1 MIFCRWKLYAVFA
14 GVGAL
19 GLAAPGPVGAENW
32 PQWRGP
38 FFNGAT
44 TETNLPVAWSATNNV
59 AWVAPLPGPSAA
71 TPAIWGDDVF
81 VSSTDAEHRLL
92 LLCFDRRSGQRR
104 WQQPLGTGDFSKGNN
119 NLASP
124 SPATDGRAVY
134 ALFGSGDLAAL
145 DPAGRVLWARN
156 LGRKF
161 GRFAIMWLYGSSPL
175 LWNGRLYVQVLQRQP
190 PSYAHAADDRPARES
205 YLLCLDPQTG
215 KDLWRHVRAT
225 DAQDE
230 SMESYATPI
239 PRRGPD
245 GDEILVVGGDCVTA
259 HRADTGAELWRCYG
273 LNPKRDP
280 WRRVVPSAVTSGDLV
295 FACGPKHEPL
305 MAIRAGGRGLVTDS
319 HTVWTSTASTPD
331 VCTPLVYQGRLFV
344 LDGDRKHMACL
355 DPQTGAVQW
364 EGTLPVEGIIRA
376 SPTGADGKV
385 YCLSEGGTVVVL
397 SAGDTFKILSTVNM
411 DGEGPCRASVAV
423 AGGQLFIR
431 TARNLYCI
439 GRHSARA
446 ARAE

>member
-1 MIFCRWKLYAVFA
+1 MIGRRWELRIIFRWVC
-14 GVGAL
+14 GLCLGAL
-19 GLAAPGPVGAENW
+19 SPAGAENW

-38 FFNGAT
+38 FCNGST
-44 TETNLPVAWSATNNV
+44 TETNLPVAWGPTNNV

-71 TPAIWGDDVF
+71 TPAVWGDNVF

-92 LLCFDRRSGQRR
+92 LLCFDRRDGRRR
-104 WQQPLGTGDFSKGNN
+104 WQQQLGAGDFSKGNN

-124 SPATDGRAVY
+124 SPVTDGRTVV

-156 LGRKF
+156 LGREF
-161 GRFAIMWLYGSSPL
+161 GRFSIMWLYGSSPL
-175 LWNGRLYVQVLQRQP
+175 LWNGRLYVQVLQRH
-190 PSYAHAADDRPARES
+190 PSAYSYSADGRTGRES
-205 YLLCLDPQTG
+205 FLLCLDPQTG
-215 KDLWRHVRAT
+215 KDLWRQARAT
-225 DAQDE
+225 EAQDE
-230 SMESYATPI
+230 SMESYATPT
-239 PRRGPD
+239 PRRGPE

-273 LNPKRDP
+273 LNPQRDS

-295 FACGPKHEPL
+295 FACGPKREAVL
-305 MAIRAGGRGLVTDS
+305 AIRGGGRGLVTDT
-319 HTVWTSTASTPD
+319 HTAWKSLASTPD
-331 VCTPLVYQGRLFV
+331 VCTPLVYQGKLFV
-344 LDGDRKHMACL
+344 LDGDRKNMACL

-364 EGTLPVEGIIRA
+364 EGTLPVEGVIRA

-397 SAGDTFKILSTVNM
+397 SAGGAFKILSTVNM
-411 DGEGPCRASVAV
+411 GGEGPCRASVAI
-423 AGGQLFIR
+423 AKGQLFIR

-439 GRHSARA
+439 GHSARA
-446 ARAE
+446 E